1 MYPFQVVSR
10 HSGQDGGTI
19 SSIRHRL
26 EGSSIMTTQTQQ
38 KPNWFAASRLGRFM
52 ASGAGRVARIVAG
65 IALIAGGL
73 LAVGGPAGIIMA
85 AIGLVPLL
93 AGTFDVCVFSAL
105 FGGPFSGAAIRAISR
120 R

>member
-1 MYPFQVVSR
+1 
-10 HSGQDGGTI
+10 
-19 SSIRHRL
+19 
-26 EGSSIMTTQTQQ
+26 MTTQTQQ
-38 KPNWFAASRLGRFM
+38 KPNWFAASRLGQFM
-52 ASGAGRVARIVAG
+52 ASGIGRVVRIVAG

-73 LAVGGPAGIIMA
+73 LAIGGLAGIVVA

-105 FGGPFSGAAIRAISR
+105 FGGPFSGTAIRAFSR

>member
-1 MYPFQVVSR
+1 
-10 HSGQDGGTI
+10 
-19 SSIRHRL
+19 
-26 EGSSIMTTQTQQ
+26 MTTQIQQ
-38 KPNWFAASRLGRFM
+38 KPNWFAASRLGQFM
-52 ASGAGRVARIVAG
+52 ASGVGRAVRIIAG

-105 FGGPFSGAAIRAISR
+105 FGGPFSGAAIRACAR